1 MSDNAPPITPIS
13 LDAIRTWLI
22 ATTRLFARFAA
33 ILIVL
38 AGALIASFLLH
49 LPLIV
54 SYGLILSISAVL
66 FIMLIMMSIKN
77 IVYLY
82 LKSSV
87 WGQIVLYLLVALIS
101 ARSYLWAIGAIN
113 RIFLVDPSNLAL
125 TTTVLTAI
133 VFFRYAVMILLATY
147 LLAIGLYF
155 YVRQKDGAQNSDRQ
169 KLATKILAKK
179 LYAGAAFVVIV
190 GLSVIAAGNI
200 SKYSDQM
207 IQAFA
212 IHIDFYTHHAC
223 INDDKGM
230 KDSDGILFLSAR
242 DILVAKKAGPMQWQ
256 YQHVRCQTP

>member
-1 MSDNAPPITPIS
+1 MSDNAPPVTPIC
-13 LDAIRTWLI
+13 LDSIRTWLI
-22 ATTRLFARFAA
+22 ATTRLFARFSV

-49 LPLIV
+49 LPLIM

-82 LKSSV
+82 LKFSV

-133 VFFRYAVMILLATY
+133 VFFRYAIMILLATY
-147 LLAIGLYF
+147 LLALGLYF
-155 YVRQKDGAQNSDRQ
+155 YVRQKDGVQNNDRQ
-169 KLATKILAKK
+169 KLAKK

-223 INDDKGM
+223 INDDKSM

-256 YQHVRCQTP
+256 YQHVRCQTLQNPLR